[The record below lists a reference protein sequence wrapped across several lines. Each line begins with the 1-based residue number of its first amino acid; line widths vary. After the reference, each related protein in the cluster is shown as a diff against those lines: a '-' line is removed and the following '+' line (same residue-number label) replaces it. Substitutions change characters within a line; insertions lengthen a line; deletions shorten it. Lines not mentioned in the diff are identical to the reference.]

1 MNKLVLLSSMVMIGT
16 GIVRGGESLRSEETL
31 EREREDRTLSSR
43 YHR

>member
-16 GIVRGGESLRSEETL
+16 GVVRGGESLRSAETL
-31 EREREDRTLSSR
+31 EREDRTLSSR